1 MPREDS
7 AHDRGRGGPEPDR
20 GRRGPDPGGSG
31 SGGRGGR
38 NPQHHGE
45 PQSRT
50 TSRPPTPSYPPTATV
65 TIKPAAKSRPISGR
79 ATAPGPAR
87 GPARDPGAPIVTGQG
102 SARVILTP
110 APSRAVS
117 AAGREIMYI
126 CIKYFEIR
134 LVTSNFN
141 DLVTFNECICFIIR
155 S

>member
-1 MPREDS
+1 MIVAAEALSLIAAAEDQTLAAVGRAAAGVVIPSTMVSPNPGLPRV
-7 AHDRGRGGPEPDR
+7 PLLP
-20 GRRGPDPGGSG
+20 
-31 SGGRGGR
+31 R
-38 NPQHHGE
+38 NN
-45 PQSRT
+45 
-50 TSRPPTPSYPPTATV
+50 PPTATV